1 MLNEFKQNIEVQ
13 KEVLN
18 ALPRN
23 NNKNQKNYI
32 GKVVEILEKYKE
44 TNEIVIS
51 EIKKRLIY

>member
-51 EIKKRLIY
+51 EIKKRK